1 MTASVTIIGNLTNDP
16 ELRFV
21 NSGAAVVN
29 FTIASTPR
37 MKDKS
42 GEWVDGETVFLRCT
56 LWRGAAENAAESLRK
71 GTRVIATGRLGSRTW
86 ETKEGDKR
94 TDLTLEVDELGPSL
108 KYASAVISKTVQA
121 GGFGQGGG
129 FGNQAPVDD
138 PWATQTK
145 AAPSD
150 EIPF

>member
-1 MTASVTIIGNLTNDP
+1 MTTTTIIGNLTNDP
-16 ELRFV
+16 ELRFLP
-21 NSGAAVVN
+21 SGAAVVN

-37 MKDKS
+37 TKDKS
-42 GEWVDGETVFLRCT
+42 GEWVDGETVFLRCAV
-56 LWRGAAENAAESLRK
+56 WRQAAENVAESLKK

-108 KYASAVISKTVQA
+108 RYATAVISKTVQA
-121 GGFGQGGG
+121 GGFPQA
-129 FGNQAPVDD
+129 QAPADD
-138 PWATQTK
+138 PWANPSK
-145 AAPSD
+145 AASA

>member
-1 MTASVTIIGNLTNDP
+1 MSTSTTIIGNLTNDP
-16 ELRFV
+16 ELRFLP
-21 NSGAAVVN
+21 SGAAVVN

-42 GEWVDGETVFLRCT
+42 GEWVDGETVFLKCAV
-56 LWRGAAENAAESLRK
+56 WRQAAENVAESLKK

-108 KYASAVISKTVQA
+108 RYATAVVSKTVQA
-121 GGFGQGGG
+121 SGFP
-129 FGNQAPVDD
+129 QAPAPADD
-138 PWATQTK
+138 PWATPATT
-145 AAPSD
+145 SN

>member
-1 MTASVTIIGNLTNDP
+1 MSTSTTIIGNLTNDP
-16 ELRFV
+16 ELRFLP
-21 NSGAAVVN
+21 SGAAVVN

-37 MKDKS
+37 TKNKA
-42 GEWVDGETVFLRCT
+42 GEWVDGETVYLKCAV
-56 LWRGAAENAAESLRK
+56 WRQAAENVAESLKK

-108 KYASAVISKTVQA
+108 KYATAVISKTVQA
-121 GGFGQGGG
+121 GGFPHA
-129 FGNQAPVDD
+129 QAPADD
-138 PWATQTK
+138 PWANPSK
-145 AAPSD
+145 AASA

>member
-37 MKDKS
+37 TKDKS

-121 GGFGQGGG
+121 GGFPQANG
-129 FGNQAPVDD
+129 FGQQAPADD
-138 PWATQTK
+138 PWATPAK
-145 AAPSD
+145 PASD

>member
-1 MTASVTIIGNLTNDP
+1 MSASVTIVGNLTNDP

-21 NSGAAVVN
+21 PSGAAVVN

-37 MKDKS
+37 IKDKS
-42 GEWVDGETVFLRCT
+42 GEWVDGETVFLRCS
-56 LWRGAAENAAESLRK
+56 LWRQAAENAAESLRK

-94 TDLTLEVDELGPSL
+94 TDLTLEVDELGPSI
-108 KYASAVISKTVQA
+108 KYATAVISKTVQA
-121 GGFGQGGG
+121 GGFPQANG
-129 FGNQAPVDD
+129 FGQAPADD
-138 PWATQTK
+138 PWATTK
-145 AAPSD
+145 ASTSD

>member
-1 MTASVTIIGNLTNDP
+1 VSTSTTIIGNLTNDP
-16 ELRFV
+16 ELRFLP
-21 NSGAAVVN
+21 SGAAVVN

-42 GEWVDGETVFLRCT
+42 GEWVDGETVFLRCAV
-56 LWRGAAENAAESLRK
+56 WRQAAENVAESLKK

-108 KYASAVISKTVQA
+108 RYATAVVSKTVQA
-121 GGFGQGGG
+121 SGFPQA
-129 FGNQAPVDD
+129 QAPADD
-138 PWATQTK
+138 PWATPATT
-145 AAPSD
+145 SS

>member
-71 GTRVIATGRLGSRTW
+71 GSRVIATGRLGSRTW

-121 GGFGQGGG
+121 GGFE
-129 FGNQAPVDD
+129 QAKGVD
-138 PWATQTK
+138 PWATPATP
-145 AAPSD
+145 ATD

>member
-1 MTASVTIIGNLTNDP
+1 VETIVSTSTTIIGNLTNDP
-16 ELRFV
+16 ELRFLP
-21 NSGAAVVN
+21 SGAAVVN

-42 GEWVDGETVFLRCT
+42 GEWVDGETVFLKCAV
-56 LWRGAAENAAESLRK
+56 WRQAAENVAESLKK

-108 KYASAVISKTVQA
+108 RYATAVVSKTVQA
-121 GGFGQGGG
+121 SGFPQA
-129 FGNQAPVDD
+129 QAPADD
-138 PWATQTK
+138 PWATPTTT
-145 AAPSD
+145 SS